1 MSRSSRPDSSPEAL
15 RRSLHPEEYPCYD
28 LEGVYKYT
36 PGCRGRC
43 CFTAGTPEGEDS
55 PKWKETLA
63 VRQEDAPPMA
73 QQEGGSPLAQ
83 PNFDSPK
90 KTFTHD
96 KSSGITP
103 PDVRG
108 EERDRVQAILRAS
121 KGWETAHPGA
131 PGNKRKA
138 DAIDVDEY
146 ALCVKAAEERRAA
159 VVCATRTHVS
169 CGLRRAKTGWLKV
182 RVRNRI

>member
-63 VRQEDAPPMA
+63 ARQEDAPLMA

-121 KGWETAHPGA
+121 KGWETAHPGI
-131 PGNKRKA
+131 PGKRKA
-138 DAIDVDEY
+138 DAIDVEEY
-146 ALCVKAAEERRAA
+146 V
-159 VVCATRTHVS
+159 
-169 CGLRRAKTGWLKV
+169 
-182 RVRNRI
+182 

>member
-55 PKWKETLA
+55 PKWKATLA
-63 VRQEDAPPMA
+63 ARQEDAPLMA
-73 QQEGGSPLAQ
+73 QQEGASPLAQ
-83 PNFDSPK
+83 PNFESPK
-90 KTFTHD
+90 KIFIHD

-103 PDVRG
+103 PDACVAWSATVCRPSFAPACQGLG
-108 EERDRVQAILRAS
+108 E
-121 KGWETAHPGA
+121 GA
-131 PGNKRKA
+131 PGR
-138 DAIDVDEY
+138 
-146 ALCVKAAEERRAA
+146 
-159 VVCATRTHVS
+159 S
-169 CGLRRAKTGWLKV
+169 G
-182 RVRNRI
+182 